1 MDEICKMNEY
11 NLKEYKINIFNRNY
25 TEWSIYENY
34 TFCEITDKKIL
45 DKISPLEQKLMNDD
59 IFIFDEFGN
68 ICIIHST
75 CRLSI
80 NIPSVLVL
88 DGNKSY
94 GRFNKSKLYYKC
106 IPDDTRLPPFLVP
119 YEIQCGFSKVFQNKY
134 VLIKFSDWSQKQPYG
149 IISQTIGDV
158 NILNNFYEYQ
168 LYCKSLNYSIQNF
181 QKQTTK
187 CLLKYDGF
195 HSQIISD
202 ILLKYGTIEDR
213 TNYDVLTIDT
223 LKTTDFDDAFSY
235 KEISNDECVISVY
248 ISNVPI
254 LLDYFNLWESFSNR
268 IATIYL
274 PDKKRPMLPSILS
287 DNLCSL
293 KSGELRI
300 VLTLDI
306 HINTEYEII
315 RTSYS
320 NSLINVSK
328 NYIYDDELLMV
339 SDTYLK
345 TYETIRKL
353 SKKYNYINNVKN
365 SHDLISYLMILTN
378 YCSAKELLKYKKG
391 IFRTN
396 TNIINNVKL
405 IPINIPDDVKKSI
418 TIWNSSISQYINIE
432 ENDEDVGHKH
442 DSLCI
447 DSYIHITSPIRRLVD
462 LLNIICIQKNLNIV
476 SMGDTFDTGNNNNN
490 NGNAVDVF
498 YKKWIDKIEYINV
511 TMRNIRKIQNECNL
525 LAMCSE
531 DITMYEKKYDG
542 YCFNKMIRSG
552 GLFQYNV
559 YLPELKM
566 TSKIVTRIDMEEYT
580 NADYKIY
587 VFQDEDRLKKK
598 IRISIE

>member
-1 MDEICKMNEY
+1 MLNNECKNDEYECKNK
-11 NLKEYKINIFNRNY
+11 NKNIEYKINIFDRNY
-25 TEWSIYENY
+25 TEWSIYENH
-34 TFCEITDKKIL
+34 TFCEITDKEII
-45 DKISPLEQKLMNDD
+45 DKISPIEEKLFNDD
-59 IFIFDEFGN
+59 VFIFDELGK

-94 GRFNKSKLYYKC
+94 GRYNKSKLYYKC
-106 IPDDTRLPPFLVP
+106 VPDDIRLPSFLVP

-134 VLIKFSDWSQKQPYG
+134 VLIKVSDWTQKQPYG

-181 QKQTTK
+181 QKQTSK
-187 CLLKYDGF
+187 CLLKYGGLY
-195 HSQIISD
+195 SQIVSD
-202 ILLKYGTIEDR
+202 ILSKYSSIEDR

-235 KEISNDECVISVY
+235 REISNDECVISVY

-274 PDKKRPMLPSILS
+274 PDKKRPMLPSVLS

-306 HINTEYEII
+306 HINNENEII
-315 RTSYS
+315 ATNYS

-328 NYIYDDELLMV
+328 NYIYDDDELA
-339 SDTYLK
+339 SSITYLK
-345 TYETIRKL
+345 TWEVIRKL

-365 SHDLISYLMILTN
+365 SHDVISYLMILTN

-396 TNIINNVKL
+396 KNIMNNVKL
-405 IPINIPDDVKKSI
+405 MPIDIPDDVKKCI

-432 ENDEDVGHKH
+432 ENAEFIQH

-462 LLNIICIQKNLNIV
+462 LLNMICIQKNLNIV
-476 SMGDTFDTGNNNNN
+476 SLGNLQETTSD
-490 NGNAVDVF
+490 VDMF
-498 YKKWIDKIEYINV
+498 YKKWVDKMEYINV
-511 TMRNIRKIQNECNL
+511 AMRNIRKIQNECNL
-525 LAMCSE
+525 LAVCSE
-531 DITMYEKKYDG
+531 DMSIYEKIYDG
-542 YCFNKMIRSG
+542 YCFNKIMRSG

-559 YLPELKM
+559 YLPELKL
-566 TSKIVTRIDMEEYT
+566 TSKIVTRVDMEEYG
-580 NADYKIY
+580 NSYYKIHI
-587 VFQDEDRLKKK
+587 FQDEDKLKKK
-598 IRISIE
+598 IRISIL